1 MRHADDGL
9 RVLVIA
15 PDALQLPGQ
24 PPLPALNWRDELAQI
39 GQVPDVRLELCVGRV
54 AVRACVAARLHEWWD
69 VVLWSGHGAPGRLL
83 LTDGAV
89 GADWLATMMRQAPPG
104 VVVLSACFSGSR
116 DPALLQSMAETL
128 SHSGI
133 TTVGMWVAVA
143 DRAAI
148 VYDVEF
154 VRALAAGAPVALAHR
169 VAVEQVALDCPA
181 AAGAAFLLPGLMNGY
196 GLIREELADLRLRV
210 AGIEAKLDRVLSQG
224 TKG

>member
-1 MRHADDGL
+1 MQTGDGL

-15 PDALQLPGQ
+15 PDAPGLT
-24 PPLPALNWRDELAQI
+24 PLDWRDELAQI
-39 GQVPDVRLELCVGRV
+39 GQVPDVRLELCIGRS

-83 LTDGAV
+83 LTDGAI
-89 GADWLATMMRQAPPG
+89 GADWLACMMRQAPPG
-104 VVVLSACFSGSR
+104 VVVLSACFSGAR
-116 DPALLQSMAETL
+116 DAALQSMAETL

-133 TTVGMWVAVA
+133 TTVGMWVGVA

-154 VRALAAGAPVALAHR
+154 IRALAVGASVAVAHR
-169 VAVEQVALDCPA
+169 VAVQQVALDVPA

-196 GLIREELADLRLRV
+196 GLIREELAELRV
-210 AGIEAKLDRVLSQG
+210 RVEGIEVKLDRVLSG
-224 TKG
+224 ERSK

>member
-1 MRHADDGL
+1 MVTHFG
-9 RVLVIA
+9 
-15 PDALQLPGQ
+15 
-24 PPLPALNWRDELAQI
+24 WRDELAQI
-39 GQVPDVRLELCVGRV
+39 GRVPDVRLELCIGRS

-89 GADWLATMMRQAPPG
+89 GADWLACMMRQAPPG
-104 VVVLSACFSGSR
+104 VVVLSACFSGAR
-116 DPALLQSMAETL
+116 DSALQSMAETL

-133 TTVGMWVAVA
+133 TTVGMWVEVA

-154 VRALAAGAPVALAHR
+154 IRALAAGASVAVAHR
-169 VAVEQVALDCPA
+169 VAVQQVALDVPA

-196 GLIREELADLRLRV
+196 GLIREELAELRV
-210 AGIEAKLDRVLSQG
+210 RVEGIEGKLDRVLSRKAVG
-224 TKG
+224 R